1 MLKPSDLDP
10 KALRLQAAR
19 RARSA
24 LERDFIAREVE
35 QRMAERLDLIR
46 HVPTVIADIGCGRAA
61 GQPALSARY
70 ARATYLG
77 VDLSPAPLRR
87 ALHAAAPASMLA
99 RAGRWL
105 SQAGGALAGRQDA
118 AARAGGGAPLFVAAD
133 THRLPLRNSS
143 VDLIWSNLAWHGFA
157 DPLAVVAEWQR
168 VVRPD
173 GLLMFSAFG
182 VDSLR
187 DLFGPQS
194 ELVSFPD
201 MHDMGDALV
210 HAGFAEPVMDAERMT
225 LGYRRAEDLIA
236 ELRSAL
242 GGNARVGRRRSLLG
256 RAAYRRWLAG
266 LEARRGAD
274 GLIPVGLE
282 IIQGHAW
289 CPSRKRL
296 PEGLAPI
303 TFTPRTMR
311 PGAGAIRPP
320 AG

>member
-10 KALRLQAAR
+10 KSLRLQAMR

-46 HVPTVIADIGCGRAA
+46 HVPTTIADIGCGRAA

-70 ARATYLG
+70 AQATYLG
-77 VDLSPAPLRR
+77 FDLSAAALR
-87 ALHAAAPASMLA
+87 HAQHASAPASMLA

-105 SQAGGALAGRQDA
+105 SQAGGALAGRRGA
-118 AARAGGGAPLFVAAD
+118 APAAGGAPIFVAGD

-143 VDLIWSNLAWHGFA
+143 VDLVWSNLAWHGFV

-168 VVRPD
+168 VVRPE

-187 DLFGPQS
+187 DLLGPQAG
-194 ELVSFPD
+194 LVSFPD
-201 MHDMGDALV
+201 MHDIGDALV
-210 HAGFAEPVMDAERMT
+210 HAGFAEPVMDAERMN

-242 GGNARVGRRRSLLG
+242 GGNALAGRRRGLLG
-256 RAAYRRWLAG
+256 RAAYRRWLDA
-266 LEARRGAD
+266 LESRRGAD
-274 GLIPVGLE
+274 GLIPVVLE

-296 PEGLAPI
+296 PEGLSPV
-303 TFTPRTMR
+303 TFTPRTVR
-311 PGAGAIRPP
+311 PGTAPIRPP
-320 AG
+320 SE

>member
-10 KALRLQAAR
+10 KALRLQVAR
-19 RARSA
+19 RARSVI
-24 LERDFIAREVE
+24 ERDFVAREVE

-70 ARATYLG
+70 AQASYLG
-77 VDLSPAPLRR
+77 FDLSPAALR
-87 ALHAAAPASMLA
+87 HAQHASAPASMLA

-105 SQAGGALAGRQDA
+105 SQAGGALAGRRGALPA
-118 AARAGGGAPLFVAAD
+118 AAGAPMFVAAD

-143 VDLIWSNLAWHGFA
+143 VDLIWSNLAWHGFV

-187 DLFGPQS
+187 DLLGPQAG
-194 ELVSFPD
+194 LVLFPD
-201 MHDMGDALV
+201 MHDIGDALV
-210 HAGFAEPVMDAERMT
+210 HAGFAEPVMDAERMN

-236 ELRSAL
+236 ELRAAF
-242 GGNARVGRRRSLLG
+242 GGNALAGRRGSLLG
-256 RAAYRRWLAG
+256 RTAYRRWLDA
-266 LEARRGAD
+266 LEARRGSD
-274 GLIPVGLE
+274 GLIPVVLE

-289 CPSRKRL
+289 CPPRKRL
-296 PEGLAPI
+296 PEGLSPV
-303 TFTPRTMR
+303 TFTPRAVR
-311 PGAGAIRPP
+311 PGPTSILPP
-320 AG
+320 TD

>member
-1 MLKPSDLDP
+1 
-10 KALRLQAAR
+10 
-19 RARSA
+19 
-24 LERDFIAREVE
+24 
-35 QRMAERLDLIR
+35 MAERLDLIR

-70 ARATYLG
+70 AQAAYLG
-77 VDLSPAPLRR
+77 VDLSPAALR
-87 ALHAAAPASMLA
+87 HARHASAPASMLA

-105 SQAGGALAGRQDA
+105 SQAGGALAGRRGA
-118 AARAGGGAPLFVAAD
+118 ATAAGGGAPMFVAAD

-143 VDLIWSNLAWHGFA
+143 VDLIWSNLAWHGFV

-187 DLFGPQS
+187 DLLGPQAG
-194 ELVSFPD
+194 LVAFPD
-201 MHDMGDALV
+201 MHDIGDALV

-225 LGYRRAEDLIA
+225 LGYRRAEDLVA
-236 ELRSAL
+236 ELRAAL
-242 GGNARVGRRRSLLG
+242 GGNALADRRRSLLA
-256 RAAYRRWLAG
+256 RSAYRRWLDA
-266 LEARRGAD
+266 LEARRDAD
-274 GLIPVGLE
+274 GLIPVVLE

-296 PEGLAPI
+296 PEGLSPI
-303 TFTPRTMR
+303 TFTPRSAR
-311 PGAGAIRPP
+311 PGSAAIVPP
-320 AG
+320 TN

>member
-10 KALRLQAAR
+10 KALRLQATR
-19 RARSA
+19 RARNA

-70 ARATYLG
+70 PQAIYLG
-77 VDLSPAPLRR
+77 VDLSAAALR
-87 ALHAAAPASMLA
+87 HARHASAPASMLA

-105 SQAGGALAGRQDA
+105 SQAGGALAGRRGA
-118 AARAGGGAPLFVAAD
+118 TPASGGAPMFVAAD

-143 VDLIWSNLAWHGFA
+143 VDLIWSNLAWHGFV

-168 VVRPD
+168 IVRPD

-187 DLFGPQS
+187 DLLGPQAG
-194 ELVSFPD
+194 LVSFPD

-210 HAGFAEPVMDAERMT
+210 HAGFAEPVMDAERMN
-225 LGYRRAEDLIA
+225 LGYRRAEDLVA
-236 ELRSAL
+236 ELRAAL
-242 GGNARVGRRRSLLG
+242 GGNALAGRRRSLLG
-256 RAAYRRWLAG
+256 RAAYRRWLDA

-274 GLIPVGLE
+274 GLIPVVLE

-296 PEGLAPI
+296 PEGLSPI
-303 TFTPRTMR
+303 TFTRRAVR
-311 PGAGAIRPP
+311 PGDAAILPP
-320 AG
+320 TD

>member
-24 LERDFIAREVE
+24 IERDFIAREVE

-46 HVPTVIADIGCGRAA
+46 HKPTVIADIGCGRAA

-70 ARATYLG
+70 PQATYLG
-77 VDLSPAPLRR
+77 VDLSQAALRHAQR
-87 ALHAAAPASMLA
+87 ASAPASMLA

-105 SQAGGALAGRQDA
+105 SQAGGALVGRRDGQPSS
-118 AARAGGGAPLFVAAD
+118 GGPPLFVAAD

-182 VDSLR
+182 VDSMR
-187 DLFGPQS
+187 DLIGPQAGI
-194 ELVSFPD
+194 VSFPD
-201 MHDMGDALV
+201 MHDIGDALV
-210 HAGFAEPVMDAERMT
+210 HAGFAEPVMDAERMN

-236 ELRSAL
+236 ELRTVL
-242 GGNARVGRRRSLLG
+242 GGNPVTARRGALLG
-256 RAAYRRWLAG
+256 RKAYQGWIEA

-274 GLIPVGLE
+274 GLIPVVLE

-289 CPSRKRL
+289 CPARKRL
-296 PEGLAPI
+296 PEGLAHI
-303 TFTPRTMR
+303 TFTARATGPSSERQP
-311 PGAGAIRPP
+311 PGAG
-320 AG
+320 